1 MAMDQTSKIILGA
14 LVVGSVG
21 LLAATLAGQSDGSG
35 AKAGDI
41 INEGAQAG
49 ADGKDY
55 QWRVIKSFPGT
66 EQPFTAMVKL
76 AGFGSFDQNS
86 IVAMGETA
94 EQARNGAL
102 EYLAQLA

>member
-1 MAMDQTSKIILGA
+1 MAMDQTSKIVLGA
-14 LVVGSVG
+14 IVLGSVG
-21 LLAATLAGQSDGSG
+21 LLAATLAGQNTGSG
-35 AKAGDI
+35 AKPGDI

-49 ADGKDY
+49 SDGKDY

-76 AGFGSFDQNS
+76 AGFGSWGQEA